1 MKRMFIIMMILASS
15 ACMGQELITTKV
27 VITND
32 SIISM
37 CKTNGCPQTL
47 IEAPEP
53 GKSIIVQSI
62 SVANEAHARLYSP
75 DSGTCDYQVGYLNGS
90 YWYNLAIVPFDQLNS
105 SGNTTIYYNVNNIT
119 NIYDEAQIGS
129 APLVI
134 KSSKAMNF
142 TAGYNQMSIYISY
155 RIID

>member
-1 MKRMFIIMMILASS
+1 MKRIFFLMMILASS
-15 ACMGQELITTKV
+15 ACLGQDLITTKV

-37 CKTNGCPQTL
+37 CTTNGRPQAL
-47 IEAPEP
+47 IEAPEA

-62 SVANEAHARLYSP
+62 SMANETHARLYSP
-75 DSGTCDYQVGYLNGS
+75 DSGSCDYQIGYLNGS
-90 YWYNLAIVPFDQLNS
+90 YWYTLATVPFEQLNS

-142 TAGYNQMSIYISY
+142 AAGYNQMSIYISY